1 MISLGLVCISGGFF
15 LLWVIASSPEAS
27 WLTLM
32 PGCILAGIGL
42 GFTNTPVTNTATGSL
57 PPERAGMASGMEFS
71 ARMISLSL
79 NIALMG
85 LILANGITSRLLDL
99 LPKTLSETRLIEIT
113 DILASGNLNILEN
126 YGISKEIAKHIL
138 MEGFSSVLLYGATAT
153 AVICFLAF
161 ITFERKIL
169 KN

>member
-1 MISLGLVCISGGFF
+1 
-15 LLWVIASSPEAS
+15 
-27 WLTLM
+27 
-32 PGCILAGIGL
+32 
-42 GFTNTPVTNTATGSL
+42 
-57 PPERAGMASGMEFS
+57 
-71 ARMISLSL
+71 MISLSL

-85 LILANGITSRLLDL
+85 LILANGIASRLLDL
-99 LPKTLSETRLIEIT
+99 LPKTLSETKLIEIT

-161 ITFERKIL
+161 ITFEKRRQYS
-169 KN
+169 

>member
-1 MISLGLVCISGGFF
+1 M
-15 LLWVIASSPEAS
+15 
-27 WLTLM
+27 TL
-32 PGCILAGIGL
+32 
-42 GFTNTPVTNTATGSL
+42 PVTNTATGSL

-126 YGISKEIAKHIL
+126 YGISKEIAKNIL